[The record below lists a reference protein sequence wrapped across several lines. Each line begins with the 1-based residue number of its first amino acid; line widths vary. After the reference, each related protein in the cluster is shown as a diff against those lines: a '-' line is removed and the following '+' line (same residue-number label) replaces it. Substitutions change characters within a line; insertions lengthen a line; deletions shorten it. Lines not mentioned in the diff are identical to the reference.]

1 MLTGTPAITPAM
13 VLAAAAAV
21 TDLAHGTIIVGTL
34 VRVCAWVAARV
45 DPGRSGSSTSSN
57 IVTVRVVRVMDAAAR
72 VMRQVLP
79 LMSRTTRM
87 KARVTRAVVQAMAV
101 AARAMAVVL
110 LVREILHHPIVRAGA
125 GVSETP
131 GT

>member
-1 MLTGTPAITPAM
+1 
-13 VLAAAAAV
+13 V
-21 TDLAHGTIIVGTL
+21 
-34 VRVCAWVAARV
+34 
-45 DPGRSGSSTSSN
+45 
-57 IVTVRVVRVMDAAAR
+57 AAR

-101 AARAMAVVL
+101 VL
-110 LVREILHHPIVRAGA
+110 LVREILHHPIVRAGV
-125 GVSETP
+125 GVSDTP